1 LCEDVAEAIIMKIVV
16 APQALK
22 GSMDAPEVTQVI
34 ARAIRTVYP
43 DERRIEVVSV
53 PVADGGEG
61 TVRALVSA
69 THGELRS
76 ARVTGPLGK
85 PVDAVFG
92 LLGPTEKTTERTAVI
107 EMAAAAGLPLV
118 PPERRDPRKTTT
130 YGVGELIRAA
140 LDLGCQEIIIGIGGS
155 GTNDGGAGM
164 AQALGARLL
173 DRDGHELP
181 PGGSPLWG
189 LAHIDVSGM
198 DARLQRTKIRVACD
212 VTNPLTGSTGATMV
226 YGPQKGALPTVVME
240 LEQALTNYAERLR
253 DDLGK
258 EVADV
263 PGAGAAGGLGAGLLA
278 FTQAELLPG
287 AQLVLDTLNFGE
299 VVKGAALIITAEG
312 QLDEQTAYGKAVGAV
327 AGAGRQVGAKVIALA
342 GRLRADEAA
351 LARLGIDVAIPLPDG
366 PLTQEES
373 MARASELVEA
383 ATRRAL
389 RLMMLGQGLV

>member
-1 LCEDVAEAIIMKIVV
+1 MKIVV

-22 GSMDAPEVTQVI
+22 GSMDAPEVAQVI

-43 DERRIEVVSV
+43 DEQHVEVVSM

-69 THGELRS
+69 THGEMRS
-76 ARVTGPLGK
+76 TRVTGPLGK

-107 EMAAAAGLPLV
+107 EMAAAAGLTLV
-118 PPERRDPRKTTT
+118 PFTWRGRRDPRKTTT

-212 VTNPLTGSTGATMV
+212 VTNPLLGRKGATMV

-240 LEQALTNYAERLR
+240 LEHALTNYAERLR

-258 EVADV
+258 DVADV

-287 AQLVLDTLNFGE
+287 AQLVLDALNFGE

-327 AGAGRQVGAKVIALA
+327 AEAGRQVGAKVIVLA

-383 ATRRAL
+383 ATRRAM

>member
-1 LCEDVAEAIIMKIVV
+1 MKIVV

-22 GSMDAPEVTQVI
+22 GSMDAPEVAQVI

-43 DERRIEVVSV
+43 DEQHVEVVSM

-69 THGELRS
+69 THGEMRS
-76 ARVTGPLGK
+76 TRVTGPLGK

-107 EMAAAAGLPLV
+107 EMAAAAGLTLV
-118 PPERRDPRKTTT
+118 PFTWRGRRDPRKTTT

-212 VTNPLTGSTGATMV
+212 VTNPLLGRKGATMV

-240 LEQALTNYAERLR
+240 LEHALTNYAERLR

-258 EVADV
+258 DVADV

-287 AQLVLDTLNFGE
+287 AQLVLDALNFGE

-327 AGAGRQVGAKVIALA
+327 AEAGRQVGAKVIVLA

-373 MARASELVEA
+373 MARASELLEA
-383 ATRRAL
+383 ATRRAM